1 MTSILTAT
9 DIFLELRKSKFLCSN
24 PNFISY
30 GGAVCR
36 SHMAGWCNGST
47 SRSEREA
54 AGSSPDPATN
64 RACFPNLFSA
74 KGGGEVNKMHKR
86 FAALLAS
93 LMVSL
98 SLCAPCFAS
107 NNASTQK
114 WVITEQKQFANE
126 SGTQSTYF
134 HVSPYVNGELY
145 RTRFITE
152 SSSIQSTLNVDYY
165 DWWSLPVNYPDWW
178 RAPVPLGSRSYIQ
191 IDSPRVVSWNHTSGT
206 SCTSGETLSGTL
218 EFLLVNP
225 DYGFSVSRSYTSS
238 AMTLSQDVLLYPVD
252 SMSAV
257 ETTSSPTTSRSI
269 ASGIRFPNISSN
281 LNQTGTQAIE
291 SFNQLIMGFNP
302 YFSAANETLNFS
314 LRSMNVFYNASSDS
328 LILFVSYPSWHDVF
342 TPGKYRLEATAV
354 VSYWIDANKLPPGL
368 AVGDEFPSNNDAF
381 ENLREELLKQF
392 PEASDHVKNDK
403 ATIEGWNDTETVD
416 ADVASSSILALN
428 AMFQNLGGF
437 LFIISLM
444 VFGAVVLRMLI
455 RKAVDG

>member
-1 MTSILTAT
+1 MN
-9 DIFLELRKSKFLCSN
+9 KK
-24 PNFISY
+24 
-30 GGAVCR
+30 CR
-36 SHMAGWCNGST
+36 CY
-47 SRSEREA
+47 
-54 AGSSPDPATN
+54 
-64 RACFPNLFSA
+64 F
-74 KGGGEVNKMHKR
+74 KR
-86 FAALLAS
+86 FAALVAALILCAS
-93 LMVSL
+93 LCL
-98 SLCAPCFAS
+98 PCYAS

-114 WVITEQKQFANE
+114 WVITEQKQLANE

-152 SSSIQSTLNVDYY
+152 SSSIQSTLSGNYY

-178 RAPVPLGSRSYIQ
+178 RSPVPLGSRSYIQ
-191 IDSPRVVSWNHTSGT
+191 VDSPRVVSWRHTSGT
-206 SCTSGETLSGTL
+206 SYTSGETLSGTL

-252 SMSAV
+252 SMASV
-257 ETTSSPTTSRSI
+257 ETTSGSTISRSI
-269 ASGIRFPNISSN
+269 ASGLRFPNISSN
-281 LNQTGTQAIE
+281 INQTGTQAIE
-291 SFNQLIMGFNP
+291 SFSQLILGFNP
-302 YFSAANETLNFS
+302 YFSSSNETLNFS
-314 LRSMNVFYNASSDS
+314 LRSMEVLFNASSDS
-328 LILFVSYPSWHDVF
+328 LILFVSYPSWHTIS

-368 AVGDEFPSNNDAF
+368 AVGDEFPANTDAF
-381 ENLREELLKQF
+381 DNLRDELLEKF
-392 PEASDHVKNDK
+392 PEASDN
-403 ATIEGWNDTETVD
+403 IENGKDIIQGWNDTETVD
-416 ADVASSSILALN
+416 TDVASTSISALN